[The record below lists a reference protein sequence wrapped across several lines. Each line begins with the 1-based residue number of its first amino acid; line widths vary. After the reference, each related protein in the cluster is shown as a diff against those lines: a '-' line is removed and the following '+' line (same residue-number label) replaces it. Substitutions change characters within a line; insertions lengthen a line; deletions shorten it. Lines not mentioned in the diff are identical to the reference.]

1 MTFSFR
7 SVSFDPNVGVEYVL
21 DSISDNPDKPIAL
34 FLKHTGHGNA
44 AFRNALSKIP
54 DALRGQARLEA
65 IADAF
70 ADHAIE
76 KWANVEY
83 SGSPVDYTRE
93 LGREFLRALIAPP
106 PEGRPDVF
114 DRIYAFAA
122 NPENYRGKI
131 ASAAPLGKG

>member
-1 MTFSFR
+1 MSFSFR
-7 SVSFDPNVGVEYVL
+7 SVSFDPSIGVQYVL
-21 DSISDNPDKPIAL
+21 DSISEDADKPIAL
-34 FLKHTGHGNA
+34 YVKHTGHGNA
-44 AFRNALSKIP
+44 AYRNALSKIP
-54 DALRGQARLEA
+54 DALRGQARMEA
-65 IADAF
+65 IADVF

-76 KWANVEY
+76 RWENVTVAGE
-83 SGSPVDYTRE
+83 SVAYTRD

-114 DRIYAFAA
+114 DRLYAFAA